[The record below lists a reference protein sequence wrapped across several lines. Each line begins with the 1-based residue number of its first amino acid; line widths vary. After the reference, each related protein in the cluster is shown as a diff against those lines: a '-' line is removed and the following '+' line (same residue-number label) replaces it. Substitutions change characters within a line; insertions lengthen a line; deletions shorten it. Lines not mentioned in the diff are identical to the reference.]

1 MRKILTKDILECM
14 IHDYHNG
21 LGLVEL
27 SNKYGFQERTIQKHF
42 HSINIEI
49 KKGNAI
55 RFSEEELSSIIS
67 DYKNGM
73 KPYELSKKYNRN
85 SGTIISKLQDI
96 GVYKFATHRFTNEE
110 IEFLKVY
117 YPLGDWDTIKNKMPN
132 ISRQSIQTKMSS
144 IGISMNSH
152 YWSKEDEQILIDNY
166 ESMFGCVNSLVEL
179 FNGKFTY
186 KSIVSKARKL
196 GLKTRELWTN
206 DEINILLDNY
216 GNKTL
221 DEMLKLL
228 PNGKRNSII
237 NKARSLKLKNKS
249 ILDCQFNESEK
260 SFIFENYN
268 KMTDK
273 EISIKLNRKVH
284 SITDFRHR
292 NGLLKSYEKSSYN
305 DLSEYVRRNNL
316 EWKTESMKNCEYK
329 CVLTGERFDDIHHIY
344 GLNLILNET
353 MYNLNIEVKENMDDY
368 TSEELRNILDTF
380 RNIQSTYPLGVCLSK
395 PVHSLFHSIYGY
407 GDNTQEQWNEFVK
420 DFKKGKFTKILNV
433 A

>member
-1 MRKILTKDILECM
+1 
-14 IHDYHNG
+14 
-21 LGLVEL
+21 
-27 SNKYGFQERTIQKHF
+27 
-42 HSINIEI
+42 
-49 KKGNAI
+49 
-55 RFSEEELSSIIS
+55 
-67 DYKNGM
+67 
-73 KPYELSKKYNRN
+73 
-85 SGTIISKLQDI
+85 
-96 GVYKFATHRFTNEE
+96 
-110 IEFLKVY
+110 
-117 YPLGDWDTIKNKMPN
+117 MPN

-228 PNGKRNSII
+228 PNRKRNSII
-237 NKARSLKLKNKS
+237 NKARSLKLKNKL
-249 ILDCQFNESEK
+249 ILDCQFNENEK

-273 EISIKLNRKVH
+273 EISIKLNRKIH
-284 SITDFRHR
+284 SITCFRHR

-305 DLSEYVRRNNL
+305 DL
-316 EWKTESMKNCEYK
+316 
-329 CVLTGERFDDIHHIY
+329 
-344 GLNLILNET
+344 
-353 MYNLNIEVKENMDDY
+353 
-368 TSEELRNILDTF
+368 
-380 RNIQSTYPLGVCLSK
+380 
-395 PVHSLFHSIYGY
+395 
-407 GDNTQEQWNEFVK
+407 
-420 DFKKGKFTKILNV
+420 
-433 A
+433 